1 MDYIKIKF
9 GRDFDQLESKFENT
23 LDDMFQS
30 LKPLFAL
37 SERRWNPQMDICET
51 PEEIIIRAELSGVGK
66 EQLGV
71 EINSKAVRIYGN
83 RREPTASENSTYRLA
98 EIQYGKFER
107 ILFLPA
113 RIDTDVISSSYTDG
127 FLELRLAKIA
137 KEKTY
142 KIPIHD
148 E

>member
-9 GRDFDQLESKFENT
+9 GRDFEQSEPKFENT
-23 LDDMFQS
+23 LDDMFRS
-30 LKPLFAL
+30 LKPLFAP
-37 SERRWNPQMDICET
+37 SERRWQPQMDICET
-51 PEEIIIRAELSGVGK
+51 PEEIIIRGALSGVAK

-71 EINSKAVRIYGN
+71 EINSKAVRIYGQ
-83 RREPTASENSTYRLA
+83 RREPPPMDNSTYRLA

-113 RIDTDVISSSYTDG
+113 KIDTDVISSSYTDG
-127 FLELRLAKIA
+127 FLELRLAKVA
-137 KEKTY
+137 REKTY
-142 KIPIHD
+142 KIQIHD